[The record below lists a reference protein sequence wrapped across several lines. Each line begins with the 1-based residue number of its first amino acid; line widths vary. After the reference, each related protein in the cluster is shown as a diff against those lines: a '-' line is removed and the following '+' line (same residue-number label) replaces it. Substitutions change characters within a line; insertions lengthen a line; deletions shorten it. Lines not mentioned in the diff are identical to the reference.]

1 MKVQDYLHQHDKAFE
16 VLEHD
21 ATYDAQHMAAAV
33 HVPGGHVG
41 KTVVLRLD
49 HGFRFAVAILPAT
62 HQIDLQRVSDMLG
75 GAVVELASEADLA
88 DHCVDCEVGAVPPF
102 GSLYDMLT
110 LVDESLAKVAE
121 ITFEGNRHC
130 ECLRMKWRDFVDL
143 ENPLVGSFAVRRPH

>member
-1 MKVQDYLHQHDKAFE
+1 
-16 VLEHD
+16 
-21 ATYDAQHMAAAV
+21 MAAAV

-62 HQIDLQRVSDMLG
+62 HQVDLRRVSDMLG

-88 DHCVDCEVGAVPPF
+88 D
-102 GSLYDMLT
+102 
-110 LVDESLAKVAE
+110 